1 MFFIPTKCLG
11 CFHFGCLN
19 CYTPLCQVNSG
30 GAYWKS
36 IPVQDTSDCVGVVRA
51 VMISDEFWK
60 TVRWSHCLLEA
71 TKASLGCQ
79 EGEAVRHKVETV
91 TASSPAEGLTLKTL
105 EAYYGKH
112 PVNTV
117 SNLSVS
123 LSLGLVAMLMRFYEH
138 HLSVWSC
145 TERSSPC
152 HRKGSDLDHRGW
164 ANLSAL
170 NPEVFVWRWQ
180 HVLDAGPYNLPEWLD
195 TKLQTAW
202 LWSVDIWPCQ
212 ML

>member
-1 MFFIPTKCLG
+1 
-11 CFHFGCLN
+11 
-19 CYTPLCQVNSG
+19 
-30 GAYWKS
+30 
-36 IPVQDTSDCVGVVRA
+36 VQDTSDCVGVVRA